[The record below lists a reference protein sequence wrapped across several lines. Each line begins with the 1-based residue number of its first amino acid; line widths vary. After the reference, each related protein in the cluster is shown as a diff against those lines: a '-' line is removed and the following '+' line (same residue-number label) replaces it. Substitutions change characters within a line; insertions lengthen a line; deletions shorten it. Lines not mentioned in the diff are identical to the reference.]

1 VAVIAIETEA
11 CCLPF
16 QMILMEM
23 DSLIRARRAIAD
35 DATDPHQV
43 ARTS

>member
-1 VAVIAIETEA
+1 MT
-11 CCLPF
+11 
-16 QMILMEM
+16 LMEM

-43 ARTS
+43 ARTSQRGIDETRSK